1 MKRHEPQ
8 FYRIGNEFKRI
19 AGQVKSGRFTPTKAT
34 VAATVLIGLVSLPIL
49 FFMTKSDAANESE
62 LTPDAPIGGI
72 GRMSPEINTGDVPP
86 DKDEAAKDA
95 LLSAESSSKLTK
107 KSREKAVVTI
117 EKVPYTVKPGDTLSV
132 IAKKFDVSPESIAG
146 SSKLTVPDEIHV
158 GQKLMI
164 PTRDGFFY
172 TVKKGERLAEIL
184 SNYNVKYNAFLK
196 ANPSINPDIL
206 AASVEIFLP
215 GAKPKV
221 LQEAWLRPV
230 ASTLITS
237 PYGWRTYPRHAFHK
251 GIDIKAP
258 YVPVRSVKAGVV
270 TYSGW
275 LGGYGNV
282 VVIQHD
288 GAYKSLYA
296 HLSRRYVKKGQ
307 SVARGKVIGQSG
319 NTGYSFGPHLHLE
332 ITKNGKN
339 INPAKLFKGLHG
351 R

>member
-1 MKRHEPQ
+1 MKKQEPQ

-19 AGQVKSGRFTPTKAT
+19 AGQVKSGRFTPPKAT
-34 VAATVLIGLVSLPIL
+34 VTAGLLLTLVSLPIL
-49 FFMTKSDAANESE
+49 FFMTKSDKAESE
-62 LTPDAPIGGI
+62 LTPEAPIGGI
-72 GRMSPEINTGDVPP
+72 GHISPEVNTGDVPP

-95 LLSAESSSKLTK
+95 LLAEEAPAKPTK
-107 KSREKAVVTI
+107 KGREKAVVTI

-164 PTRDGFFY
+164 PTKDGFFY

-184 SNYNVKYNAFLK
+184 NSYNVKYNEFIK

-215 GAKPKV
+215 GAKPKN
-221 LQEAWLRPV
+221 LETAWLRPV
-230 ASTLITS
+230 ASRLVTS
-237 PYGWRTYPRHAFHK
+237 PYGWRTRPRHAFHK
-251 GIDIKAP
+251 GLDLKAP
-258 YVPVRSVKAGVV
+258 YVPVRSVKLGLV

-288 GAYKSLYA
+288 GGYKSLYA

-307 SVARGKVIGQSG
+307 TVARGKVIGQSG

-332 ITKNGKN
+332 ITKNGQN
-339 INPAKLFKGLHG
+339 INPAKLFKGLYH